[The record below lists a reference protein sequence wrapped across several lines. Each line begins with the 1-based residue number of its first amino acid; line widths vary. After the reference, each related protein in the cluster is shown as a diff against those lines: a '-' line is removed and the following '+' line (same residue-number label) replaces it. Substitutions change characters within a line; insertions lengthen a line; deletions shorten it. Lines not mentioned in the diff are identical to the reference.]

1 MSQFLD
7 YILFSIIGLAIA
19 ITLPAPAYALLI
31 EPTFDPTSFGTDP
44 NAAAQEAAIQTAVNT
59 IDGLYGNPGT
69 VQLLFEF
76 NSGLGG
82 GADTDAGYAFVSYP
96 TYTANLAAISA
107 ANPNNSVLATA
118 VANISK
124 GNTGNYV
131 LATTAL
137 LRVGQGYSGATPCF
151 NSSGAFVTNG
161 SGACDGTFDAVISIG
176 TGATSGQGAGQ
187 NSQAVSEMEHEIDE
201 ALGGG
206 GAGTTIG
213 ENLSGDLCPHTVT
226 CSLTAIGPTDFYRYA
241 STGSTCA
248 NIDSTP
254 SYAPSSSMAVCY
266 SIDGGK
272 TALVQMNEAGGG
284 SDYGD
289 FVTPSS
295 GPPNIQD
302 ASYSCCS
309 NQYTTVSPEFTM
321 MESIGY
327 DAPEPSTL
335 ALFTG
340 AIAGLGWMRR
350 RRVRSA

>member
-1 MSQFLD
+1 MRQFLD
-7 YILFSIIGLAIA
+7 FIRLLVIGTTIIV
-19 ITLPAPAYALLI
+19 TLPGPARALQI
-31 EPTFDPTSFGTDP
+31 APTFDPTSFGGDP
-44 NAAAQEAAIQTAVNT
+44 NAVAQEAAINTAVTT
-59 IDGLYGNPGT
+59 IEGLYSNPGT

-76 NSGLGG
+76 NNGLGG
-82 GADTDAGYAFVSYP
+82 GSDTDAGYQFVPYSE
-96 TYTANLAAISA
+96 YTTNLAAISA
-107 ANPNNSVLATA
+107 EHPNNAVLATA
-118 VANISK
+118 VANLSS
-124 GNTGNYV
+124 GNSGNYV

-161 SGACDGTFDAVISIG
+161 SNQCDGIFDAVISIG
-176 TGATSGQGAGQ
+176 TSSTTNAGPGQ

-226 CSLTAIGPTDFYRYA
+226 CNLTAIGPTDFYRYA
-241 STGSTCA
+241 STTTSCA
-248 NIDSTP
+248 NVTSTT
-254 SYAPSSSMAVCY
+254 SYVTSSSNAVCY

-302 ASYSCCS
+302 AFYSCCS
-309 NQYTTVSPEFTM
+309 NKYTDASPEFTM

-335 ALFTG
+335 ALFSG

-350 RRVRSA
+350 RRARSG